1 MRTMLM
7 VAMLVAVAAPGSA
20 QERLADQLRK
30 GIAEEETSRNL
41 DKAIQAYQAI
51 VARYDED
58 RKVAGT
64 ALFRLAE
71 CFRKAGKREQA
82 ITAYQRVVREFADQA
97 AVVETSRQQ
106 LAALGVADVR
116 EVRPARAAAEGTRA
130 GAERPRE
137 VVPEPRS
144 REVAP
149 ERARAATEARPTES
163 LTATKIEMDRAQRD
177 LKRAQDL
184 FEKGLIT
191 PSDVQDIQARLAL
204 LRERARQQEAEILL
218 NQQMAASVQKEIS
231 LVEERIAAIENNVKV
246 GVASP
251 QDAELLQLRR
261 DLLGLQRR
269 LADLRAG
276 WNRLR

>member
-30 GIAEEETSRNL
+30 GIVEEETSQNL

-58 RKVAGT
+58 RKVAGS

-71 CFRKAGKREQA
+71 CYRKVGKREQA

-97 AVVETSRQQ
+97 AMVETSHRQ
-106 LAALGVADVR
+106 LAALGAADVR
-116 EVRPARAAAEGTRA
+116 EVGPARAAAEGTRA
-130 GAERPRE
+130 RAERPRE
-137 VVPEPRS
+137 VVPEPAS

-149 ERARAATEARPTES
+149 ERTRAAIETRTES
-163 LTATKIEMDRAQRD
+163 LAETKIEMARVVQQLD
-177 LKRAQDL
+177 RAQDL
-184 FEKGLIT
+184 LKKGLIS
-191 PSDVQDIQARLAL
+191 PSEVQDTEARLRL
-204 LRERARQQEAEILL
+204 LQERARQQEAEIFL
-218 NQQMAASVQKEIS
+218 NLQMAASVQKEIS
-231 LVEERIAAIENNVKV
+231 LVEQRIAAIEANVQVGKV
-246 GVASP
+246 SP

-261 DLLGLQRR
+261 DLLGLQRK
-269 LADLRAG
+269 LAEFQAG
-276 WNRLR
+276 AKRQR